1 MLRQPSLKIDLY
13 LWLRETHSLTVLSND
28 SGNMLWTGSCLCIVY
43 LLVMATS
50 GCVSWSGTRAG
61 GAAWLRCRL
70 GGAVAHPGE
79 WRKDRC
85 WVQERS
91 TTFITGCHNTQW
103 QLLLWTCTPPARPSL
118 KPHIAAQLSC
128 GLAFRGRRF
137 VDSLVLPTHRYIA
150 VTDELVAVEIGAD
163 AEVMQGCC
171 HGSRLRAPGEEVKFI
186 LTRLKRNSR
195 GGCFLWWCIGRF
207 WSVQVPLV
215 EVVVGVGI
223 GHWCHVP
230 PGLSLIRQSPGLLI

>member
-1 MLRQPSLKIDLY
+1 VEWHGCAVDWAGRWHTHGNGEKI
-13 LWLRETHSLTVLSND
+13 
-28 SGNMLWTGSCLCIVY
+28 G
-43 LLVMATS
+43 
-50 GCVSWSGTRAG
+50 AG
-61 GAAWLRCRL
+61 Y
-70 GGAVAHPGE
+70 
-79 WRKDRC
+79 RKDRLPSAP
-85 WVQERS
+85 VA
-91 TTFITGCHNTQW
+91 TTHNGNTFYG
-103 QLLLWTCTPPARPSL
+103 LARLRPRPSL

-195 GGCFLWWCIGRF
+195 GGCFL
-207 WSVQVPLV
+207 
-215 EVVVGVGI
+215 
-223 GHWCHVP
+223 
-230 PGLSLIRQSPGLLI
+230 